1 MSNERWNPY
10 YKKKNHKNTSSLAA
24 AIEGSGNAAASMNAT
39 AGGSSLSR
47 AAVTINRNEMQI
59 DINEAPI
66 DLNESMIS
74 AASSINL
81 QDLSGTTKPPT
92 KTAVTTPVLPM
103 QTTAIINSTTQRTAP
118 TNLITPN
125 TNNNQTNPALNN
137 STQRHSNATNNIP
150 PMTTLTRTVLVDNVS
165 PANPNDV
172 ETFAIRS
179 RQVQRGT
186 KFRSVPDTPTVSQPY
201 THIGY
206 FDVKVKLEKSDDPW
220 DELIGSTKEVF
231 VQLWKMDPSIKIFVY
246 ERIARIHDASF
257 IASAADFRKITF
269 HNYEKYFF
277 RGAPLPLGGSRTLN
291 VLMTYTVDFNSIMRQ
306 IGPIMIGMKCGVFMR
321 TVQAEK
327 TTTIGWA
334 YMSTKQTNKN
344 SLAEAITQKIK
355 IPIGL
360 QWRVITTGMAGAN
373 IKEEDKVRA
382 LHFEVEDC
390 DIQYAKRT
398 LNDMYHHSQTEGF
411 PLEMKF
417 RFMPMFSSI
426 PNTAGQDSFTTMMG
440 FQKRFCRYIGEY
452 LNGDIINVEGALPNG
467 ITIRQYLMNIRVDED
482 RRKRLFLGIN
492 KTWNNRGYVFS
503 ILPKNRDLASV
514 TIQHLLTKLHFDFP
528 AASEDGKVFPDIDR
542 YFDAVA
548 WERAQETTWDA
559 QKNCAV
565 AINMDNLQGTLDAMN
580 GEDIFKTFYEQDEEK
595 PSTRNTDEESTD
607 KEKLMIDSDGKSI
620 ATRTRSSRR
629 SDITTNQ
636 STPGSGASVSFGDS
650 VASPMTVEGLTTAGS
665 VLTTADVHSIV
676 QSTVQSTVLPM
687 MTDVV
692 DKRFNNVQDN
702 MNGMALM
709 LKQMQENQQS
719 FQLQQQQ
726 HQQQQQLQQQQ
737 QQFQLQ
743 QQQLQQLQLQ
753 HQQQLQQQQH
763 IQPQYQYDQ
772 DTHFCQ
778 DVQVMDTSLFYPD
791 EQQQQQQQLTHHE
804 FLAAHSM
811 EGEQQPP

>member
-1 MSNERWNPY
+1 
-10 YKKKNHKNTSSLAA
+10 
-24 AIEGSGNAAASMNAT
+24 
-39 AGGSSLSR
+39 
-47 AAVTINRNEMQI
+47 
-59 DINEAPI
+59 
-66 DLNESMIS
+66 
-74 AASSINL
+74 
-81 QDLSGTTKPPT
+81 
-92 KTAVTTPVLPM
+92 
-103 QTTAIINSTTQRTAP
+103 
-118 TNLITPN
+118 
-125 TNNNQTNPALNN
+125 
-137 STQRHSNATNNIP
+137 
-150 PMTTLTRTVLVDNVS
+150 
-165 PANPNDV
+165 
-172 ETFAIRS
+172 
-179 RQVQRGT
+179 
-186 KFRSVPDTPTVSQPY
+186 
-201 THIGY
+201 
-206 FDVKVKLEKSDDPW
+206 
-220 DELIGSTKEVF
+220 
-231 VQLWKMDPSIKIFVY
+231 
-246 ERIARIHDASF
+246 
-257 IASAADFRKITF
+257 
-269 HNYEKYFF
+269 
-277 RGAPLPLGGSRTLN
+277 
-291 VLMTYTVDFNSIMRQ
+291 MRQ

-398 LNDMYHHSQTEGF
+398 LNEMYHHSQTEGF

-565 AINMDNLQGTLDAMN
+565 AINMDNLQGTLDAMK
-580 GEDIFKTFYEQDEEK
+580 GDDIFETFYEQDEEK
-595 PSTRNTDEESTD
+595 PGTRNTDEESTD

-629 SDITTNQ
+629 SDITTNR
-636 STPGSGASVSFGDS
+636 STPGSGARVSFGDS
-650 VASPMTVEGLTTAGS
+650 VASPMTVEGLTTTGS

-676 QSTVQSTVLPM
+676 QSTVASTVLPM
-687 MTDVV
+687 MTEVV

-726 HQQQQQLQQQQ
+726 HQQQLQQQQQQQLQQQQ

-743 QQQLQQLQLQ
+743 QQQLQQLQLH

-763 IQPQYQYDQ
+763 IHPQYQYDQ

-791 EQQQQQQQLTHHE
+791 EQQQQQQQQQLTHQE
-804 FLAAHSM
+804 FPAAHSM